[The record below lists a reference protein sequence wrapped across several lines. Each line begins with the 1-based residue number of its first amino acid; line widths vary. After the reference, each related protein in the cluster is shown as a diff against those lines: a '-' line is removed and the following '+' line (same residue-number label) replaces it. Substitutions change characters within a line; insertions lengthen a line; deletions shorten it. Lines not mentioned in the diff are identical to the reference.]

1 MNSCLSASA
10 DARTAQYG
18 SEVSADLLQTVSGMH
33 KKGIAWRDIKPS
45 NLICT
50 GNCPAALQ
58 LKAVDFA
65 EAVRIP
71 PGKFSLMSEPAAAL
85 VNFYMSN
92 SLLICRAALH
102 RSTADLYSQRGPK
115 KETESICMLSVG

>member
-1 MNSCLSASA
+1 MSGELIVARTSIDCANDVYLCLTASA

-18 SEVSADLLQTVSGMH
+18 SEVCTSLLQTVSGVH
-33 KKGIAWRDIKPS
+33 QKGIAWRDIKPS

-65 EAVRIP
+65 SAVRIP
-71 PGKFSLMSEPAAAL
+71 SGKTSFVVKP
-85 VNFYMSN
+85 
-92 SLLICRAALH
+92 
-102 RSTADLYSQRGPK
+102 
-115 KETESICMLSVG
+115 